1 MEEMTFKLHPAVQ
14 EEQKLAKQG
23 ALIQGGH
30 WWEADLGAVNCS
42 SRPFGALFLAQK
54 TSTF

>member
-42 SRPFGALFLAQK
+42 SRSFGALFLAQK
-54 TSTF
+54 TSIF